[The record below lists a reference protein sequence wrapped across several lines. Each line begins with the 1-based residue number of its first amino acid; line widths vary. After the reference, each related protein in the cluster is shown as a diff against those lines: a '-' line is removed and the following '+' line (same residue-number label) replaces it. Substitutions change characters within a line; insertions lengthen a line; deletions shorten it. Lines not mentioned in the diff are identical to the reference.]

1 MMVRHLVIVDVPGRR
16 VTGSVA
22 IGRSIEL
29 TPEEASRAVKG
40 VDPNNGRDRGT
51 RQNVVGRSA
60 AARELALI

>member
-1 MMVRHLVIVDVPGRR
+1 
-16 VTGSVA
+16 
-22 IGRSIEL
+22 L
-29 TPEEASRAVKG
+29 TREEASRAVKG